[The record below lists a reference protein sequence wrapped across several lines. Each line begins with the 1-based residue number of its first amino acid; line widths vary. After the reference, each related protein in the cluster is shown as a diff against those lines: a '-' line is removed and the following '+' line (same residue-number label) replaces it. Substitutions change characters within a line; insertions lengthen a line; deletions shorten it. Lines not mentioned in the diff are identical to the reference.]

1 MACIGT
7 DSRYTAIGVKPNFV
21 VDETVSSGLALSTP
35 SRTGWGMG
43 MYDFDNDGSKD
54 LFYAASHFP
63 GAAAQVRSL
72 VETPSLV
79 LRNLANG

>member
-1 MACIGT
+1 
-7 DSRYTAIGVKPNFV
+7 
-21 VDETVSSGLALSTP
+21 
-35 SRTGWGMG
+35 MG

-63 GAAAQVRSL
+63 GAAARVRSL